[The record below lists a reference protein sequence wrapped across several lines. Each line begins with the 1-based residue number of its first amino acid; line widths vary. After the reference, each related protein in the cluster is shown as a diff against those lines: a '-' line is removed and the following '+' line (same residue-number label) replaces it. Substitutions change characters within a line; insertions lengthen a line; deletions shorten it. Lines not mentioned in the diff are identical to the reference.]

1 MPTVVQFTE
10 PRRVELVD
18 ADVVALPAAHL
29 RVRTWYSGISAG
41 TELTAYR
48 GSNPYFGKSW
58 DAERNLFRA
67 GTPLFEYPVQGW
79 GYSEVGEVTEVARDV
94 SGVTRGDVVAG
105 IWGHRSE
112 GVIPADA
119 PHRRTLPIG
128 MDPLDGVFARPGAI
142 ALNAVLAAEARIGEN
157 VAVFGQGVLGLLAT
171 QLVRRSGARALVVDT
186 LPARL
191 ELARRYGATVAIDAR
206 VAGGAG
212 PVIREHTGG
221 LGADSAIELSG
232 SYAALHEAI
241 RSVVVDGRVVA
252 SSFYQGEGQGL
263 RLGEEFHHN
272 RIQIVA
278 SQIGGVPM
286 ALGPRWNQRRL
297 VTAFLEQVATGQVVV
312 SDLVSHLFDARDV
325 PRAFEL
331 LDLRPQ
337 DALQVVLRFPG
348 AP

>member
-18 ADVVALPAAHL
+18 ADAVELPPGHL
-29 RVRTWYSGISAG
+29 RVRTWYSGISTG

-58 DAERNLFRA
+58 DPERHLFST
-67 GTPLFEYPVQGW
+67 GTPLFAYPVQGW
-79 GYSEVGEVTEVARDV
+79 GYSEVGEVTEVAPDV
-94 SGVTRGDVVAG
+94 SGVRPGDVVAG

-119 PHRRTLPIG
+119 PHRRTLPAG
-128 MDPLDGVFARPGAI
+128 MEPLNGVFARPGAI
-142 ALNAVLAAEARIGEN
+142 ALNAVLAADARIGES
-157 VAVFGQGVLGLLAT
+157 VVVFGQGVMGLLAT
-171 QLVRRSGARALVVDT
+171 QLVRRSGAHAFAVDT
-186 LPARL
+186 LGTRL
-191 ELARRYGATVAIDAR
+191 ELATRYGATAIDAA
-206 VAGGAG
+206 VTGGAG
-212 PVIREHTGG
+212 QVIREHTHG

-241 RSVVVDGRVVA
+241 RSVVVDGKVVA
-252 SSFYQGEGQGL
+252 ASFYQGEGQGL

-278 SQIGGVPM
+278 SQISGVPL
-286 ALGPRWNQRRL
+286 AIGRRWDQRRL
-297 VTAFLEQVATGQVVV
+297 VGTFLEEVASDQVDVGG
-312 SDLVSHLFDARDV
+312 LVSHVMDAADVTGAFD
-325 PRAFEL
+325 L
-331 LDLRPQ
+331 LDRRPQ
-337 DALQVVLRFPG
+337 EALQVVLRFPG